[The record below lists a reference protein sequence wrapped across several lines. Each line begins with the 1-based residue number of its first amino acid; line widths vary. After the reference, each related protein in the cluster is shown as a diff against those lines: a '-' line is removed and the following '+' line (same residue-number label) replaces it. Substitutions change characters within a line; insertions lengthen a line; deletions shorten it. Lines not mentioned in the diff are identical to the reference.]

1 MAVDAWTDRGVFG
14 EMTRIEQDRE
24 CTGQQK
30 ELWEPAG
37 IIEWNVCVC
46 VKSKRSNFVIRE
58 FEDERSHTTKET
70 LGNASGSPTDE
81 THTTR

>member
-1 MAVDAWTDRGVFG
+1 MHGTVEGTVGASRHNRV
-14 EMTRIEQDRE
+14 E
-24 CTGQQK
+24 CVY
-30 ELWEPAG
+30 
-37 IIEWNVCVC
+37 VCVC